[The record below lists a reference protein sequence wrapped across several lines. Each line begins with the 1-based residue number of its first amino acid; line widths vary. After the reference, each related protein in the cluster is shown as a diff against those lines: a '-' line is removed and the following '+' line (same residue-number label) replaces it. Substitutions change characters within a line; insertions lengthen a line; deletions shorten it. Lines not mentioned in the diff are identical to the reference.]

1 MALKKRLDIV
11 VAERGIAETRS
22 RAQALILA
30 GMIEVNGQVAAKAGD
45 PVDESAVITI
55 KETNPYVSRG
65 GLKLA
70 SALIVFPV
78 SPAGKMCM
86 DIGASTG
93 GFTDYMLQ
101 HGALKVYAIDVGHG
115 QLHWKLRND
124 PRVVVMEGVN
134 FRYFTPDSLK
144 DPVEFVTIDVSFISL
159 DKILPALARCL
170 PRGAVVIAM
179 VKPQF
184 EMSSAEVKRGVVR
197 DDHLRAKAVNRIR
210 DVAVASGF
218 TIAGGV
224 DSEVKGPKGN
234 VEHFLWLIYSV

>member
-11 VAERGIAETRS
+11 VAERGIAESRS

-30 GMIEVNGQVAAKAGD
+30 GMIEVNGQCAAKAGD
-45 PVDESAVITI
+45 LVDESAVITL

-70 SALIVFPV
+70 SALRAFPV
-78 SPAGKMCM
+78 SPEGKICL

-134 FRYFTPDSLK
+134 FRYVTPDLLK
-144 DPVEFVTIDVSFISL
+144 EPVEFVTIDVSFISL

-170 PRGAVVIAM
+170 HRGADVIAM

-184 EMSSAEVKRGVVR
+184 EMSAAEVKRGVVR

-218 TIAGGV
+218 AVTGGV
-224 DSEVKGPKGN
+224 DSDVKGPKGN
-234 VEHFLWLIYSV
+234 VEHFLWLTYSV